1 MKKNQMSIISLVLNA
16 VLLIALLV
24 TRTELTNNENA
35 LKNQLDS
42 VAWRLMDVQDQIMDM
57 SLAQREANK
66 RIADFSLIPSG
77 VDAKTHT
84 VSADMN
90 VTLKQWDTDTSV
102 TLLVTQNEQTEE
114 LPMSGSGGVFT
125 VPVSL
130 PVGSGMLTF
139 EAAVTSGGE
148 TVQEYLTSYDDVAAL
163 LPLVGNNSSSISGPT
178 YKKETLRMGLDLD
191 SGIEK
196 HYGAEVIDP
205 AFQILKNGETVQ
217 TFPAKISE
225 SAHSDHANKVFYTPD
240 SANAELELSCQPSDT
255 VEIHLLCKD
264 SFGLSYDFTVYTC
277 EIGQNGTVM
286 EREPTA
292 KCDVEVSWKQ

>member
-77 VDAKTHT
+77 VEAKTHT

-130 PVGSGMLTF
+130 PVEDTGAVSF
-139 EAAVTSGGE
+139 AANITAGGQTSREEVTSYSDLA
-148 TVQEYLTSYDDVAAL
+148 VL
-163 LPLVGNNSSSISGPT
+163 LPLQYTGGGYGGPE
-178 YKKETLRMGLDLD
+178 YRGGTLEFYSYDVSLVR
-191 SGIEK
+191 K
-196 HYGAEVIDP
+196 YGAEIIDP
-205 AFQILKNGETVQ
+205 VFQILKNGTAVQ
-217 TFPAKISE
+217 RL
-225 SAHSDHANKVFYTPD
+225 TPEL
-240 SANAELELSCQPSDT
+240 AELTEDDTRDVVDYILKDRLRVECAKGDT
-255 VEIHLLCKD
+255 VEFHLLCRD

-286 EREPTA
+286 EREPTTE
-292 KCDVEVSWKQ
+292 CDVEVSWEQ